1 MEGNVSDPA
10 PTAAKPRWGVKNT
23 LVCVV
28 LFLLSVG
35 IVYVVTMPLITT
47 GHRDPWKAEAEQL
60 LGSLA
65 GQARMANAKSDGRVP
80 TQLSVDTAAAGAS
93 DPLGVGCGVNPAELR
108 GGFYEILDR
117 VYALPDGRAMLIA
130 QPKNSEKPWCAHV
143 FEWRGASGE
152 FIWDEFDSE
161 DEALK
166 YFGIR

>member
-1 MEGNVSDPA
+1 MSDHPSKRPSTKHRVVRCVAYVLLAVFAALWLSGALMPRGIREADRAECEQMLGQFKQHVRETYLASGKLPGKLTTDPA
-10 PTAAKPRWGVKNT
+10 TATTDRPRG
-23 LVCVV
+23 
-28 LFLLSVG
+28 
-35 IVYVVTMPLITT
+35 
-47 GHRDPWKAEAEQL
+47 D
-60 LGSLA
+60 
-65 GQARMANAKSDGRVP
+65 
-80 TQLSVDTAAAGAS
+80 
-93 DPLGVGCGVNPAELR
+93 GCGVNPAELR